1 MTLLDC
7 CLRLGLALACGYAIG
22 YERGNRLK
30 QAGVRTHVIVILGA
44 CLMTIVSKYGYTD
57 LSGAAADGLLKWDA
71 SRIAS
76 QIVTGVSFLGAGMII
91 MHHRTVTGLTTAAGI
106 WTTAGIGMAIG
117 AGLYWAGI
125 ITTALVILVQ
135 TAFRGDGANT
145 FGMQTTNSDIT
156 VKVENN
162 GRYISNIL
170 DFLEDSEVEII
181 ALDMIRLGTTA
192 KLELTLGLKNGAD
205 LPRLV
210 EKLQMMGGVK
220 SVKM

>member
-1 MTLLDC
+1 MNDWEFLG
-7 CLRLGLALACGYAIG
+7 RMGLAVVCGLAIG

-30 QAGVRTHVIVILGA
+30 QAGVRTHMIVILGA
-44 CLMTIVSKYGYTD
+44 CLMTIVSKYGYAD
-57 LSGAAADGLLKWDA
+57 LTGSMANGLLKWDA

-76 QIVTGVSFLGAGMII
+76 QIVSGISFLGAGMII

-117 AGLYWAGI
+117 TGMYLPGI
-125 ITTALVILVQ
+125 AATALVILIQ
-135 TAFRGDGANT
+135 MSFRNDSSGP
-145 FGMQTTNSDIT
+145 FGTQVTNSDLSI
-156 VKVENN
+156 KVENN

-170 DFLEDSEVEII
+170 DFLQDSDVEII
-181 ALDMIRLGTTA
+181 ALDMMRIGTNA
-192 KLELTLGLKNGAD
+192 KLDLTVGLKSAAD

-210 EKLQMMGGVK
+210 EQLQTMGGVK